1 MKTLRFLL
9 IGFIALQAFKGYTQ
23 NYSVKGNI
31 IDSLGA
37 PIEGAHVHT
46 SKIFTLSQADGSY
59 HLSNLGEGTHQIQVS
74 YMGYVSVDTLI
85 RLSKDRILNFRL
97 KPDTSTLGEVLI
109 QTRAIEK
116 TTVSREVVDQEYLQK
131 EFTGS
136 LAKSLEKLPGLNAM
150 EIGAGTSKPI
160 IRGLGLNRVAVA
172 ENGIK
177 QEGQQWGADH
187 GLELDGLAIENLE
200 ILKGVGAI
208 EYGSDAIGGV
218 IKVNNTKSPRAKG
231 LSGHVTALG
240 KSVNNTIGSSL
251 NLNYKGDKFFYKLK
265 LTGMEYGDYSLPTDT
280 ISYLNFK
287 MPIYEEQLKNTAGKE
302 LDMYAQGGYR
312 GEKLESLLSVSNVYQ
327 KSGFFPGAH
336 GIPSI
341 DRVRSDGDERD
352 IDYPYQRVNHFKVIN
367 NNKIYF
373 DNDYLEVLLG
383 YQKNKRQEW
392 SLFHTHYA
400 NQQPPAVDPNL
411 ELNFELDT
419 YDAQAKYTK
428 KFSSR
433 HTTAVGVQAKW
444 QENSIGGFNFL
455 LPQYSSN
462 NFAAFATHEFKYS
475 NKLLYSLGMRYDK
488 NSISIGEHYDPTLYD
503 YLIGAGQSEEDASAY
518 AERSPDVDK
527 DFGSFNV
534 MAGVRY
540 EFNPQWTL
548 NANAGTNF
556 RIPTAIELGANGI
569 HHGSFRHEQGDVNLD
584 PEKGWVADAKLS
596 YAKKSFSWAVNP
608 YVYYFSNYIFLK
620 PTGNFSVLP
629 HSGQLFQ
636 YTQSE
641 ALLSGIEMEVEK
653 TFFSK
658 LRTLATAEY
667 LYNKQITSDS
677 SRNYPL
683 PFTPANNLFLEAGYT
698 LFKEN
703 KTFQGVEVYAN
714 ARLAMKQDE
723 IAQGEKI
730 TLGYELFGAGLSGSV
745 HIQNVEARFNLQ
757 VTNLFNTKYFNHT
770 SFYRRLEIPEMGR
783 NIQLNLT
790 IPFGNRS

>member
-1 MKTLRFLL
+1 MKLLRFLL
-9 IGFIALQAFKGYTQ
+9 ICFFALQAFKAYNQ
-23 NYSVKGNI
+23 EYSVKGTI
-31 IDSLGA
+31 IDSLGT

-46 SKIFTLSQADGSY
+46 SKIFTLSQADGSF
-59 HLSNLGEGTHQIQVS
+59 HLSNLLKGAHQIQVS
-74 YMGYVSVDTLI
+74 YMGYVTVDTLVK
-85 RLSKDRILNFRL
+85 LSKDMTFNFKL
-97 KPDTSTLGEVLI
+97 KADTSTLGEVFI
-109 QTRAIEK
+109 KTSSVQK
-116 TTVSREVVDQEYLQK
+116 TTVSRELVNQEYLQK

-187 GLELDGLAIENLE
+187 GLELDGLSIENLE

-218 IKVNNTKSPRAKG
+218 IKINNTKKPSEKG
-231 LSGHVTALG
+231 LSGHITALG

-251 NLNYKGDKFFYKLK
+251 NLNYRGDKFFYKLK

-287 MPIYEEQLKNTAGKE
+287 MPVYDEKLKNTAGKE
-302 LDMYAQGGYR
+302 LDMYAQVGYM
-312 GEKLESLLSVSNVYQ
+312 GEKVESLLSVSNVYQ

-336 GIPSI
+336 GIPSV
-341 DRVRSDGDERD
+341 DRVRPDGDTRN
-352 IDYPYQRVNHFKVIN
+352 IGYPYQRVNHFKVIN
-367 NNKIYF
+367 NNKVYF
-373 DNDYLEVLLG
+373 EEDYLEILLG
-383 YQKNKRQEW
+383 YQENKRQEW

-400 NQQPPAVDPNL
+400 NQQPPVVDPNL
-411 ELNFELDT
+411 ELNFELAT

-428 KFSSR
+428 RFSNQ
-433 HTTAVGVQAKW
+433 HTTSVGIQAKW
-444 QENSIGGFNFL
+444 QENTIDGFNFL
-455 LPQYSSN
+455 LPQYTSN

-475 NKLLYSLGMRYDK
+475 KKLLYSFGMRYDQ
-488 NSISIGEHYDPTLYD
+488 NSIDIDRHYDPTLYE
-503 YLIGAGQSEEDASAY
+503 YLIDAGQSEEEATAY
-518 AERSPDVDK
+518 AERSPQVDK

-540 EFNPQWTL
+540 ELTPKWTL

-596 YAKKSFSWAVNP
+596 FKDKSFSWAVNP
-608 YVYYFSNYIFLK
+608 YAYYFTNYIFLK

-629 HSGQLFQ
+629 HSGQLFK

-641 ALLSGIEMEVEK
+641 ALLSGVEVEVEK

-658 LRTLATAEY
+658 LRTLAVAEY
-667 LYNKQITSDS
+667 LYNKQITSNR

-683 PFTPANNLFLEAGYT
+683 PFTPANNLFLETGYT
-698 LFKEN
+698 LWQEN
-703 KTFQGVEVYAN
+703 KTFQAVEVYLN
-714 ARLAMKQDE
+714 ARLAMKQDQ
-723 IAQGEKI
+723 IAQGEEV
-730 TLGYELFGAGLSGSV
+730 TPGYELFGAGVSGSI